1 MTESKFLVDG
11 GVLVIP
17 GSLGIVA
24 RNPVYVRQLNKDG
37 TLGREFT
44 LLEGARIIIRQ
55 IDVYRDGILAQQEG
69 ATSEFFIPFSEALL
83 GVDFHKPEG
92 HPSVGAVYV
101 GKVLARGNEGIGK
114 TQLVMF
120 ITFTAGVILGAVLFG
135 LASII

>member
-1 MTESKFLVDG
+1 M
-11 GVLVIP
+11 
-17 GSLGIVA
+17 
-24 RNPVYVRQLNKDG
+24 
-37 TLGREFT
+37 
-44 LLEGARIIIRQ
+44 
-55 IDVYRDGILAQQEG
+55 
-69 ATSEFFIPFSEALL
+69 